1 MCYFLI
7 CLLGGTN
14 ICLVKY
20 RIILHLHPKME
31 SKAACEME
39 FFRAK
44 YSLKITGARHR
55 LTHCKWLARPVI
67 NSTIGEKHAKY
78 TLWIQF
84 SYEEWNCLVCRNT
97 NGLGGHCAKWNLLVS
112 LRQTSI
118 FSLMWNLGKNKNMK
132 GKWGLLGVW
141 KEKWR
146 ERIRKTNGRVNVIKR
161 HCMHIWEY
169 NDTSKIV
176 QLI

>member
-1 MCYFLI
+1 MWYFLI
-7 CLLGGTN
+7 CLLGGAN

-44 YSLKITGARHR
+44 YSLKITGAKHR
-55 LTHCKWLARPVI
+55 LIHHKWLARPVI
-67 NSTIGEKHAKY
+67 NSTTGEKRAIY

-84 SYEEWNCLVCRNT
+84 SHEEWNCLVYRNT
-97 NGLGGHCAKWNLLVS
+97 NELGSHRAKWDLLVS

-118 FSLMWNLGKNKNMK
+118 FFPMWNLRKNKRT
-132 GKWGLLGVW
+132 W
-141 KEKWR
+141 KENEDYLEYGKR
-146 ERIRKTNGRVNVIKR
+146 NGERG
-161 HCMHIWEY
+161 WE
-169 NDTSKIV
+169 KPMAE
-176 QLI
+176 